1 MGGCEGFPEVS
12 GSQVAELVRRLC
24 NAQLETTERVLR
36 SASFEELANPV
47 PDGFTVQD
55 VLRMWVWHFWTH
67 HRDLVR
73 ARGALTDDDP
83 HFHVP
88 HFVRQAHEEFG
99 RFIGELACLTDEQL
113 DLRIPDGDSERS
125 IRQIVEHVLDTLTTY
140 IPEQVEAGCEQ
151 AVASGGSD
159 SISAQTP

>member
-1 MGGCEGFPEVS
+1 MS
-12 GSQVAELVRRLC
+12 RSQVAELLQRLC
-24 NAQLETTERVLR
+24 DAQLEATERVLQA
-36 SASFEELANPV
+36 ASFEKLANPV

-55 VLRMWVWHFWTH
+55 VLRMWVWHAWTH
-67 HRDLVR
+67 HRDMVR
-73 ARGALTDDDP
+73 ARGALTDEDL

-88 HFVRQAHEEFG
+88 HFVRQANEEFG

-125 IRQIVEHVLDTLTTY
+125 IREIMEHVLETLATY

-151 AVASGGSD
+151 TVVDSASV
-159 SISAQTP
+159 QTP